1 VVREHAYVF
10 GLDTWYDA
18 KGQIVFT
25 CSKGL
30 TGVGLDRPEWN
41 ALRGEPVKP
50 GQKVK
55 VYGPEKEF
63 RNPGEGLIREG
74 VKFTEERK
82 YEEGRKDERYRFYK
96 QELMKK
102 TYNEL
107 RYLFEKLKSQGFL
120 ENVAYDE
127 NLKNG
132 YKDTDSGG
140 SGYINARA
148 LNEVLE

>member
-1 VVREHAYVF
+1 MKGIKMLQGMESDREIQLARNIY
-10 GLDTWYDA
+10 
-18 KGQIVFT
+18 
-25 CSKGL
+25 L
-30 TGVGLDRPEWN
+30 TAMSIMKYTLN
-41 ALRGEPVKP
+41 M
-50 GQKVK
+50 
-55 VYGPEKEF
+55 
-63 RNPGEGLIREG
+63 
-74 VKFTEERK
+74 EERK